1 MPDDAATTIAPG
13 DAAAASLAFLTE
25 MSPDLRGGAILAGDG
40 TVLAAS
46 GSPSRWHEDAEELF
60 AVADAAGSEPVEQ
73 VHIGTQEGEI
83 FALRAHGLA
92 AVVVAERFALSSLL
106 FFDMRATLR
115 DLARGA
121 PPPSEGA
128 ESDGRE

>member
-1 MPDDAATTIAPG
+1 MPDDATATIAPG

-25 MSPDLRGGAILAGDG
+25 MSADLRGGAILAGDG
-40 TVLAAS
+40 SVLAAS
-46 GSPSRWHEDAEELF
+46 DEPGRWREDAAELF
-60 AVADAAGSEPVEQ
+60 AVADAAGEEPVEQ

-106 FFDMRATLR
+106 FFDMRAALR
-115 DLARGA
+115 DLAVSAFDR
-121 PPPSEGA
+121 PEQVK
-128 ESDGRE
+128 GRNRE

>member
-1 MPDDAATTIAPG
+1 VPDDAATTIAPG

-25 MSPDLRGGAILAGDG
+25 MSPDLRGGAILDGEG

-46 GSPSRWHEDAEELF
+46 GEPRRWQEDAAELF
-60 AVADAAGSEPVEQ
+60 AAADGAGGGPVEQ
-73 VHIGTQEGEI
+73 VHLGTQEGEI

-115 DLARGA
+115 DLALGA
-121 PPPSEGA
+121 SGGPQHA
-128 ESDGRE
+128 EDGEPG